1 VNQTSSLRPSQ
12 ANQSIVNVLTKPRPN
27 SNVRLQLFPSGGGGE
42 SSGSSTIPSQTSP
55 TKSPVKRLLP
65 STPEKKDTYAA
76 KLQRIMNHRIV
87 RSKLIKE
94 KYNEHLMEAYFLEA
108 GGNILDLYQFAKKP
122 KSHSYLAY
130 LKEHAIDPKENVEE
144 QTIPQTVPST
154 PTATAA
160 SSLPG
165 ISHTQSNSTT
175 TSTPL
180 TNHNQELKMN
190 SSKVKTSANHQN
202 ISNQEQIV
210 EKARQEAYVVQRIT
224 DLQKEGLWSE
234 KRLPKV
240 QEMHRAKA
248 HWDFLLEEMV
258 WLAADFAQERKWKK
272 AAAKKCARMV
282 QKYFQDKALAAQ
294 RAEKAQEQHL
304 RRIAA
309 FCAKEI
315 RNFWNNVEKLVEY
328 KQHTILE
335 EKRKKALDQQLSFI
349 VDQTE
354 KYSQLLAEGMNRT
367 NTDNVPASAVSSR
380 SVSRANS
387 DDEFHPDSHNSTDD
401 EETIEQEEAAGGET
415 ADHNEEVAALQRESE
430 MDLDDFLKE
439 LPKDYLQNRDSIRL
453 SDLSGSEDVSEN
465 EDKRD
470 AKSSKSDEDFS
481 TANVSSDEDDED
493 TIQEQEQAEGEQNHQ
508 QELDDLKTENDMS
521 IEELRRKYSGL
532 PPPLSDN
539 DDDMKM
545 SEESEESE
553 HSVGYVT
560 DDSDEND
567 IDSDMDVSE
576 NESQGEG
583 DDLGLKSLLEDSHN
597 EGEDTKTD
605 KNNDLIN
612 DAAAIAESIQPK
624 GNTLS
629 STNVSTKV
637 PFLLKLPLREYQHIG
652 LDWLV
657 TMYERKLNGIL
668 ADEMGLGKTIQTIAL
683 LTHLA
688 CEKENWGPHLIVVP
702 TSVML
707 NWEMECKKWS
717 PAFKILT
724 YYGTQKER
732 KMKRTGWT
740 KPNAFHICITSYKL
754 VIQDHQSFRRKKWKY
769 LILDEAQNIKNFKS
783 QRWQLLL
790 NFQTQQRLL
799 LTGTPL
805 QNNLMELWSL
815 MHFLMPNVFQSHREF
830 KEWFSNPVT
839 GMIEGN
845 SEYNENIIKRLHKV
859 LRPFLLRRLKSEV
872 EKQMP
877 KKYEH
882 VIMCRLSKRQRFLYD
897 DYMSRAKTRETLA
910 SGNLLSVINVLMQL
924 RKVCN
929 HPNLF
934 EVRPT
939 ISPFLCDGIIAL
951 YPSLVYSI
959 LEYDIWKHID
969 LSWLNLNL
977 IFMEFQLS
985 AYQSYRMKQ
994 LRTPR
999 KIIEINSVS
1008 ESIPPPPPCR
1018 LVMRIKKQDD
1028 IKMVHPIKME
1038 KKDVNGKNPQTQSN
1052 IKVKMPQYGVQLVQQ
1067 GIVKAIPVNIS
1078 QPLLA
1083 NQPGATVSVA
1093 SMLKPSDK
1101 ISASFAQLVQTSTGK
1116 HLLLTP
1122 NPSIS
1127 GNIPVSTTTPGGQK
1141 LTFLSKQPLL
1151 TAGNSSHQITKAFM
1165 KIQLT
1170 SVAATTTNTITTMSA
1185 TSTVKPD
1192 EKDDRKTVGSKFIDQ
1207 LYANQ
1212 SNNLDVRW
1220 DSDCVGN
1227 DIGSCDEMDLFKDE
1241 LKTRL
1246 KIMAQINERRCS
1258 AVPLYGEDFRRVVTV
1273 FDKYSNIISSWKS
1286 DESKTIDTECDSNQ
1300 DMSTCIKDLVHS
1312 PERRI
1317 KQMADICDRFI
1328 FYVPAVRA
1336 PEPQMKVWH
1345 PPPSTYWGE
1354 HEQKKKLASLLSGPA
1369 TALHRIASAMVTQF
1383 PDPRLIQY
1391 DCGKLQTLD
1400 KLLRRLKSE
1409 GHRVLIFTQMTK
1421 MLDVLEAFLN
1431 FHGHIYL
1438 RLDGTTKVDQRQL
1451 LMERFNGDTRIF
1463 VFILSTRSGGIG
1475 VNLTGADT
1483 VIFYDSD
1490 WNPTMDAQAQDR
1502 CHRIGQTRDVH
1513 IYRLVSERTIEEN
1526 ILKKANQKRLLGDL
1540 AIEGGNFTTAY
1551 FKSSTIQDLFNID
1564 ANEESAANRMSE
1576 VVDSKE
1582 KRAAAVADQSQ
1593 AQVGGDDKVALG
1605 ALENALAACEDD
1617 QDVQAARTAKAEAVA
1632 DLAEFDENIP
1642 LDDQEKEPEMS
1653 KAEQE
1658 IDNVIKKLSPI
1669 ERYAMKFIEETESA
1683 WSAEQLAAAEREI
1696 EEQKREWEQNRLA
1709 AMREEEERRA
1719 RELEEEND
1727 LLTFSREDATN
1738 QVSSSKT
1745 KKVNNTSTAKKLVHK
1760 KRAMKNRQQTCNKS
1774 PRSKKL
1780 MKKMIQNKYTSDR
1793 SIAKAKL
1800 TRKRYN
1806 RRRLTRQ
1813 STAKKED
1820 TNTEDSDDSQCS
1832 KSVDYSLVSRK
1843 INGDTDS
1850 SIDDHTDDQSESDS
1864 RSIVLKT
1871 PTNHVDNNSPRTRS
1885 RGTVAINLWTLD
1897 VSPILPG
1904 VKPVK
1909 NSPSQSVK
1917 RIKSNS
1923 VEKDL
1928 PKDKSDDE
1936 VHTKSVVRSKKRFAK
1951 KKVEGSIPE
1960 IQNHDDEGNKN
1971 SETDE
1976 KVDAN
1981 DDTSSDTK
1989 TYEIP
1994 SNNSIPKGKICK
2006 VMLSDIISGGQY
2018 TLMTSSEL
2026 RLNESDSANEVTV
2039 DMSEGDSERTSTE
2052 AESSVEKV
2060 YGVQE
2065 TSEEDPVADVESKT
2079 EKPSVANN
2087 KSDLTHIDNGLD
2099 DHKNCSKKKLKLNV
2113 KNKKLSKCHNN
2124 KTLDDWI
2131 TRSPPVHKTSTVNSK
2146 KIDDC
2151 TDNSS
2156 EDLNDSSLKRTC
2168 SDAELNDSD
2177 LGIQSKVI
2185 KTE

>member
-1 VNQTSSLRPSQ
+1 
-12 ANQSIVNVLTKPRPN
+12 
-27 SNVRLQLFPSGGGGE
+27 
-42 SSGSSTIPSQTSP
+42 
-55 TKSPVKRLLP
+55 
-65 STPEKKDTYAA
+65 
-76 KLQRIMNHRIV
+76 
-87 RSKLIKE
+87 
-94 KYNEHLMEAYFLEA
+94 
-108 GGNILDLYQFAKKP
+108 
-122 KSHSYLAY
+122 
-130 LKEHAIDPKENVEE
+130 
-144 QTIPQTVPST
+144 
-154 PTATAA
+154 
-160 SSLPG
+160 
-165 ISHTQSNSTT
+165 
-175 TSTPL
+175 
-180 TNHNQELKMN
+180 
-190 SSKVKTSANHQN
+190 
-202 ISNQEQIV
+202 
-210 EKARQEAYVVQRIT
+210 
-224 DLQKEGLWSE
+224 
-234 KRLPKV
+234 
-240 QEMHRAKA
+240 
-248 HWDFLLEEMV
+248 
-258 WLAADFAQERKWKK
+258 
-272 AAAKKCARMV
+272 
-282 QKYFQDKALAAQ
+282 
-294 RAEKAQEQHL
+294 
-304 RRIAA
+304 
-309 FCAKEI
+309 
-315 RNFWNNVEKLVEY
+315 
-328 KQHTILE
+328 
-335 EKRKKALDQQLSFI
+335 
-349 VDQTE
+349 
-354 KYSQLLAEGMNRT
+354 
-367 NTDNVPASAVSSR
+367 
-380 SVSRANS
+380 
-387 DDEFHPDSHNSTDD
+387 
-401 EETIEQEEAAGGET
+401 
-415 ADHNEEVAALQRESE
+415 
-430 MDLDDFLKE
+430 
-439 LPKDYLQNRDSIRL
+439 
-453 SDLSGSEDVSEN
+453 
-465 EDKRD
+465 
-470 AKSSKSDEDFS
+470 
-481 TANVSSDEDDED
+481 
-493 TIQEQEQAEGEQNHQ
+493 
-508 QELDDLKTENDMS
+508 
-521 IEELRRKYSGL
+521 
-532 PPPLSDN
+532 
-539 DDDMKM
+539 
-545 SEESEESE
+545 
-553 HSVGYVT
+553 
-560 DDSDEND
+560 
-567 IDSDMDVSE
+567 
-576 NESQGEG
+576 
-583 DDLGLKSLLEDSHN
+583 
-597 EGEDTKTD
+597 
-605 KNNDLIN
+605 
-612 DAAAIAESIQPK
+612 
-624 GNTLS
+624 
-629 STNVSTKV
+629 
-637 PFLLKLPLREYQHIG
+637 
-652 LDWLV
+652 
-657 TMYERKLNGIL
+657 
-668 ADEMGLGKTIQTIAL
+668 
-683 LTHLA
+683 
-688 CEKENWGPHLIVVP
+688 
-702 TSVML
+702 
-707 NWEMECKKWS
+707 
-717 PAFKILT
+717 
-724 YYGTQKER
+724 
-732 KMKRTGWT
+732 
-740 KPNAFHICITSYKL
+740 
-754 VIQDHQSFRRKKWKY
+754 
-769 LILDEAQNIKNFKS
+769 
-783 QRWQLLL
+783 
-790 NFQTQQRLL
+790 
-799 LTGTPL
+799 
-805 QNNLMELWSL
+805 
-815 MHFLMPNVFQSHREF
+815 
-830 KEWFSNPVT
+830 
-839 GMIEGN
+839 
-845 SEYNENIIKRLHKV
+845 
-859 LRPFLLRRLKSEV
+859 
-872 EKQMP
+872 
-877 KKYEH
+877 
-882 VIMCRLSKRQRFLYD
+882 
-897 DYMSRAKTRETLA
+897 
-910 SGNLLSVINVLMQL
+910 
-924 RKVCN
+924 
-929 HPNLF
+929 
-934 EVRPT
+934 
-939 ISPFLCDGIIAL
+939 
-951 YPSLVYSI
+951 
-959 LEYDIWKHID
+959 
-969 LSWLNLNL
+969 
-977 IFMEFQLS
+977 MEFQLS

>member
-1 VNQTSSLRPSQ
+1 MSDETPGVTQGALPPREGQQGPRAVAERPAVRLTQVAGAQYVLTTSQPHGVPALTQITPGTLSTQGVTRIISISPSRVNQTSSLRPSQ

-790 NFQTQQRLL
+790 NFQTQQ
-799 LTGTPL
+799 
-805 QNNLMELWSL
+805 
-815 MHFLMPNVFQSHREF
+815 
-830 KEWFSNPVT
+830 
-839 GMIEGN
+839 
-845 SEYNENIIKRLHKV
+845 
-859 LRPFLLRRLKSEV
+859 
-872 EKQMP
+872 
-877 KKYEH
+877 
-882 VIMCRLSKRQRFLYD
+882 
-897 DYMSRAKTRETLA
+897 
-910 SGNLLSVINVLMQL
+910 
-924 RKVCN
+924 
-929 HPNLF
+929 
-934 EVRPT
+934 
-939 ISPFLCDGIIAL
+939 
-951 YPSLVYSI
+951 
-959 LEYDIWKHID
+959 
-969 LSWLNLNL
+969 
-977 IFMEFQLS
+977 
-985 AYQSYRMKQ
+985 
-994 LRTPR
+994 
-999 KIIEINSVS
+999 
-1008 ESIPPPPPCR
+1008 
-1018 LVMRIKKQDD
+1018 
-1028 IKMVHPIKME
+1028 
-1038 KKDVNGKNPQTQSN
+1038 
-1052 IKVKMPQYGVQLVQQ
+1052 
-1067 GIVKAIPVNIS
+1067 
-1078 QPLLA
+1078 
-1083 NQPGATVSVA
+1083 
-1093 SMLKPSDK
+1093 
-1101 ISASFAQLVQTSTGK
+1101 
-1116 HLLLTP
+1116 
-1122 NPSIS
+1122 
-1127 GNIPVSTTTPGGQK
+1127 
-1141 LTFLSKQPLL
+1141 
-1151 TAGNSSHQITKAFM
+1151 
-1165 KIQLT
+1165 
-1170 SVAATTTNTITTMSA
+1170 
-1185 TSTVKPD
+1185 
-1192 EKDDRKTVGSKFIDQ
+1192 
-1207 LYANQ
+1207 
-1212 SNNLDVRW
+1212 
-1220 DSDCVGN
+1220 
-1227 DIGSCDEMDLFKDE
+1227 
-1241 LKTRL
+1241 
-1246 KIMAQINERRCS
+1246 
-1258 AVPLYGEDFRRVVTV
+1258 
-1273 FDKYSNIISSWKS
+1273 
-1286 DESKTIDTECDSNQ
+1286 
-1300 DMSTCIKDLVHS
+1300 
-1312 PERRI
+1312 
-1317 KQMADICDRFI
+1317 
-1328 FYVPAVRA
+1328 
-1336 PEPQMKVWH
+1336 
-1345 PPPSTYWGE
+1345 
-1354 HEQKKKLASLLSGPA
+1354 
-1369 TALHRIASAMVTQF
+1369 
-1383 PDPRLIQY
+1383 
-1391 DCGKLQTLD
+1391 
-1400 KLLRRLKSE
+1400 
-1409 GHRVLIFTQMTK
+1409 
-1421 MLDVLEAFLN
+1421 
-1431 FHGHIYL
+1431 
-1438 RLDGTTKVDQRQL
+1438 
-1451 LMERFNGDTRIF
+1451 
-1463 VFILSTRSGGIG
+1463 
-1475 VNLTGADT
+1475 
-1483 VIFYDSD
+1483 
-1490 WNPTMDAQAQDR
+1490 
-1502 CHRIGQTRDVH
+1502 
-1513 IYRLVSERTIEEN
+1513 
-1526 ILKKANQKRLLGDL
+1526 
-1540 AIEGGNFTTAY
+1540 
-1551 FKSSTIQDLFNID
+1551 
-1564 ANEESAANRMSE
+1564 
-1576 VVDSKE
+1576 
-1582 KRAAAVADQSQ
+1582 
-1593 AQVGGDDKVALG
+1593 
-1605 ALENALAACEDD
+1605 
-1617 QDVQAARTAKAEAVA
+1617 
-1632 DLAEFDENIP
+1632 
-1642 LDDQEKEPEMS
+1642 
-1653 KAEQE
+1653 
-1658 IDNVIKKLSPI
+1658 
-1669 ERYAMKFIEETESA
+1669 
-1683 WSAEQLAAAEREI
+1683 
-1696 EEQKREWEQNRLA
+1696 
-1709 AMREEEERRA
+1709 
-1719 RELEEEND
+1719 
-1727 LLTFSREDATN
+1727 
-1738 QVSSSKT
+1738 
-1745 KKVNNTSTAKKLVHK
+1745 
-1760 KRAMKNRQQTCNKS
+1760 
-1774 PRSKKL
+1774 
-1780 MKKMIQNKYTSDR
+1780 
-1793 SIAKAKL
+1793 
-1800 TRKRYN
+1800 
-1806 RRRLTRQ
+1806 
-1813 STAKKED
+1813 
-1820 TNTEDSDDSQCS
+1820 
-1832 KSVDYSLVSRK
+1832 
-1843 INGDTDS
+1843 
-1850 SIDDHTDDQSESDS
+1850 
-1864 RSIVLKT
+1864 
-1871 PTNHVDNNSPRTRS
+1871 
-1885 RGTVAINLWTLD
+1885 
-1897 VSPILPG
+1897 
-1904 VKPVK
+1904 
-1909 NSPSQSVK
+1909 
-1917 RIKSNS
+1917 
-1923 VEKDL
+1923 
-1928 PKDKSDDE
+1928 
-1936 VHTKSVVRSKKRFAK
+1936 
-1951 KKVEGSIPE
+1951 
-1960 IQNHDDEGNKN
+1960 
-1971 SETDE
+1971 
-1976 KVDAN
+1976 
-1981 DDTSSDTK
+1981 
-1989 TYEIP
+1989 
-1994 SNNSIPKGKICK
+1994 
-2006 VMLSDIISGGQY
+2006 
-2018 TLMTSSEL
+2018 
-2026 RLNESDSANEVTV
+2026 
-2039 DMSEGDSERTSTE
+2039 
-2052 AESSVEKV
+2052 
-2060 YGVQE
+2060 
-2065 TSEEDPVADVESKT
+2065 
-2079 EKPSVANN
+2079 
-2087 KSDLTHIDNGLD
+2087 
-2099 DHKNCSKKKLKLNV
+2099 
-2113 KNKKLSKCHNN
+2113 
-2124 KTLDDWI
+2124 
-2131 TRSPPVHKTSTVNSK
+2131 
-2146 KIDDC
+2146 
-2151 TDNSS
+2151 
-2156 EDLNDSSLKRTC
+2156 
-2168 SDAELNDSD
+2168 
-2177 LGIQSKVI
+2177 
-2185 KTE
+2185 